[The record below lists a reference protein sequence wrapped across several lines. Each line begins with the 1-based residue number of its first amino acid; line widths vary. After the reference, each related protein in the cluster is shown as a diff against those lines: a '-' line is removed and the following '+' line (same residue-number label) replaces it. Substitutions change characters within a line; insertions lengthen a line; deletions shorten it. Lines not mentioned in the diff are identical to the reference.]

1 VWCLPREGA
10 KMSITSQMH
19 PYIWLSCKLKQWTGC
34 AISSGV
40 LFQSVF
46 SRPNFLTFQHFFD
59 SSWNPRQFC
68 VCVCSRNAIPQKF
81 HQMFG
86 QWNMVLKVMVW
97 DWGIKRN
104 NRGWLCENLAN
115 KKNLKSLLQSVSL
128 TLKKKAC
135 KILNYKNH

>member
-1 VWCLPREGA
+1 VWCLPRESA

-46 SRPNFLTFQHFFD
+46 SRPNFLTFQHFSTHLEIHDNFV
-59 SSWNPRQFC
+59 C
-68 VCVCSRNAIPQKF
+68 VCVEMLFLKNFTRCC
-81 HQMFG
+81 G

-97 DWGIKRN
+97 EWGIKRN